1 MAETEPEIVFAE
13 LVDRSSERNSAATEP
28 EIVYASVVDLNKP
41 VGLNRKYFRPEDLR
55 RLSHAEFSSR
65 RAIEG
70 LYSGKHKTFQRGQS
84 IEFRDYRQYLP
95 GDPVNHVDWKVY
107 GRTDKL
113 FIKLFEHQA
122 ELTAHLLVDGSRS
135 MVFRGFDVSRD
146 DDSKYDCSC
155 RLAAAI
161 GFLIAK
167 QQDRFSFGVASEGL
181 QYLER
186 PGSSIRYLMRVLDSM
201 EKAPPKGTADFPS
214 AIDELIKFSKSKDLL
229 CVFSDLLDFSD
240 EFLKKLKIWQQR
252 GGEII
257 VFHVLHDDEISLPE
271 GLSDGQFID
280 SESDEQIRVNV
291 KSVRDQYAIE
301 MAQFIEDCR
310 SQCSSQGFDYNL
322 VRTSDPYTKI
332 LQRYFSRRADRLTAR
347 SSSSMSG
354 DRSSKAV

>member
-1 MAETEPEIVFAE
+1 METDIVYAE
-13 LVDRSSERNSAATEP
+13 LVDRNR
-28 EIVYASVVDLNKP
+28 DRD
-41 VGLNRKYFRPEDLR
+41 GLNRKYFRPEDLR

-135 MVFRGFDVSRD
+135 MVFNGFDAREEQ
-146 DDSKYDCSC
+146 DSKYDCSC

-167 QQDRFSFGVASEGL
+167 QRDRFSFGVASQGL
-181 QYLER
+181 QDLQR
-186 PGSSIRYLMRVLDSM
+186 PGSSIRYLIKVLDSM
-201 EKAPPKGTADFPS
+201 EKASPSSMADFPA
-214 AIDELIKFSKSKDLL
+214 AIDELIKFSKSRDML
-229 CVFSDLLDFSD
+229 CVFSDLLDMSD

-252 GGEII
+252 GGEVI
-257 VFHVLHDDEISLPE
+257 VFHVLHDEEITLPE

-280 SESDEQIRVNV
+280 SESAERVRVDV
-291 KSVRDQYAIE
+291 KSVRDQYALQ
-301 MAQFIEDCR
+301 MSQFIADCR
-310 SQCSSQGFDYNL
+310 SRCSKQGFDYNL
-322 VRTSDPYTKI
+322 VRTSDHYTKV
-332 LQRYFSRRADRLTAR
+332 LQRYFARRADRLTAR
-347 SSSSMSG
+347 SSNTSA
-354 DRSSKAV
+354 DHSSKAV